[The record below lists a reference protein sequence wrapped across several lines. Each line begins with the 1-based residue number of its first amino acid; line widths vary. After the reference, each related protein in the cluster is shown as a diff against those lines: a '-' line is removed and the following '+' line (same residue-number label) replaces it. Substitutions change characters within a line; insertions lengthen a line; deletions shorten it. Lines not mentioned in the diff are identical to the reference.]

1 MCQNHVGQLIWHL
14 NIEASE
20 RYRSCYCHKPIVQR
34 WTTPFHGGVDG
45 GDVGEVGEAIGGD
58 FGSVSPSNLRWNSLC
73 FYVSCFSAASSRERL
88 RVFYIVIFRSS

>member
-20 RYRSCYCHKPIVQR
+20 RDRSCYCHKPIVQR

-45 GDVGEVGEAIGGD
+45 GDVEEVGEVMSMHA
-58 FGSVSPSNLRWNSLC
+58 SVLVDSVGPPSVEVCRTATS
-73 FYVSCFSAASSRERL
+73 FP
-88 RVFYIVIFRSS
+88 